1 VALNKIDTLWDTLS
15 SGDQVQ
21 AQLQRQRATVCEML
35 EMPPERVLAISA
47 QKGLVAKITGDD
59 ALLQASGLPV
69 LEDAL
74 ARGIMGQRQAI
85 LREAVA
91 TGVAGLR
98 LETERV
104 LNVRR
109 RDLDEQML
117 ELRSLR
123 GKNASVIGAMRAR
136 IEQEQ
141 REFDASAAKIQAVR
155 SVHLRL
161 LRELFVQLGARAQK
175 EQLTQLSDT
184 LQQRGLKLGRARCT
198 KTPLR
203 VCTPSSIRRSAVP
216 TKSTPC
222 SMAPSASSTPSLVFL
237 CRSRLCRC
245 SRLLCKTCSASNTA
259 TCST

>member
-1 VALNKIDTLWDTLS
+1 
-15 SGDQVQ
+15 
-21 AQLQRQRATVCEML
+21 
-35 EMPPERVLAISA
+35 MPPERVLAISA

-109 RDLDEQML
+109 RDLDEQIL

-184 LQQRGLKLGRARCT
+184 LQQRGLKLGARPIP
-198 KTPLR
+198 KPLLCPEVNPQASPCRPALHVPAQPLDAALPMPAQQLSNETAAQLALLPFDDVR
-203 VCTPSSIRRSAVP
+203 VMVQPPAP
-216 TKSTPC
+216 APC
-222 SMAPSASSTPSLVFL
+222 GP
-237 CRSRLCRC
+237 CRSDSKAGLCGR
-245 SRLLCKTCSASNTA
+245 STA
-259 TCST
+259 VV